1 MGFRSLVDVVM
12 KFTQIFVITAP
23 GTHRKKRSRQP
34 PFCSWI
40 PRHFRDPPPQCHP
53 RVKRHDHHDLLFRRL
68 PAGIVVPPHLHLQ
81 CCYIHLTFG
90 SEVYWFCGSLWW
102 YTLKTIGSWSIYTAQ
117 THVCYFA
124 SQHTHTHTHTKKKTI
139 SIGRTKPS
147 EFQRMNLPC
156 LWQRKKHN
164 EKTC

>member
-23 GTHRKKRSRQP
+23 GTHRKKRSRHP

-68 PAGIVVPPHLHLQ
+68 PVGIVVPPHLHLQ

-90 SEVYWFCGSLWW
+90 SGVYWFCGSFLM
-102 YTLKTIGSWSIYTAQ
+102 IYSKNNWIMKHLHCSDTCLLLRKSAQ
-117 THVCYFA
+117 
-124 SQHTHTHTHTKKKTI
+124 KKKNI
-139 SIGRTKPS
+139 SIGRTKLY

-156 LWQRKKHN
+156 LWQSKK
-164 EKTC
+164 